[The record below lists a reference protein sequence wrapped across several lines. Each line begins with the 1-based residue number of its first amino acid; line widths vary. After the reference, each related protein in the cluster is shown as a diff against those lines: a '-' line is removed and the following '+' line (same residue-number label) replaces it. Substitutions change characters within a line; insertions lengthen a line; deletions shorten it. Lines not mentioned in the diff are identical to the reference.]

1 MELRRDLGN
10 RVIPEP
16 YSPPYHRGPDCLVAH
31 ACFDCCKSWKLAE
44 EAAGKCPQCAKPL
57 HWMGRAFKA
66 PKKTDHEQWKKVEAL
81 WRAGFRFPS
90 HTGWR
95 EVEPYPER
103 LREVGAFIRDNPKH
117 PFRVVD

>member
-1 MELRRDLGN
+1 
-10 RVIPEP
+10 
-16 YSPPYHRGPDCLVAH
+16 
-31 ACFDCCKSWKLAE
+31 
-44 EAAGKCPQCAKPL
+44 
-57 HWMGRAFKA
+57 MGRAFKA